1 MTTPTGST
9 PSTGRFHWGW
19 WVAVVFALQGGGLW
33 WLTRKATAP
42 KPPANPPSLL
52 LANTN
57 SAGLFEALALEN
69 PNAFVRPNPK
79 GFSGPSLRPGPMPHQ
94 PYRWQPPEIEIP
106 YPTNLLT
113 GLVDSILKTNL
124 GDSANAF
131 VKPMPE
137 IMNLNVPPLEMQTAS
152 RLEVAGN
159 LAGRKLLASPNL
171 QTWSHTTLLRPTRV
185 QVMVNPGGRVFSVV
199 RLGGS
204 GYAPADAMA
213 LALARRAIQFVKTT
227 NAPTAPLDLSR
238 FTTGDLIFHWHT
250 NPLTVTNLVEE
261 PRRE

>member
-1 MTTPTGST
+1 MTTPSGST

-19 WVAVVFALQGGGLW
+19 WVAVVFVLQGGGLW
-33 WLTRKATAP
+33 RLSRQSNAP
-42 KPPANPPSLL
+42 ARPENYPSLL

-57 SAGLFEALALEN
+57 SAGLLEALALED
-69 PNAFVRPNPK
+69 PTAFARPNPK
-79 GFSGPSLRPGPMPHQ
+79 GFSGLSLRPERLPHQ
-94 PYRWQPPEIEIP
+94 PHRWQPPEIEIP

-113 GLVDSILKTNL
+113 VPIDSILKTNL

-137 IMNLNVPPLEMQTAS
+137 IMVLNVPPLEMPKAS
-152 RLEVAGN
+152 RLEVAGD
-159 LAGRKLLASPNL
+159 LAGRKLLASPKL
-171 QTWSHTTLLRPTRV
+171 QTWNHTSLLQPTRV
-185 QVMVNPGGRVFSVV
+185 QVMVNLGGRVFSVV

-204 GYAPADAMA
+204 GHAPADAMA
-213 LALARRAIQFVKTT
+213 LALARRAIQFSKTT
-227 NAPTAPLDLSR
+227 NAPAAPLDASH

-250 NPLTVTNLVEE
+250 NPLTVTNLEEE

>member
-9 PSTGRFHWGW
+9 PSAIRFHWGW

-33 WLTRKATAP
+33 WLSRTATAP
-42 KPPANPPSLL
+42 QPPANPAPLL

-57 SAGLFEALALEN
+57 SAGLLEALALED
-69 PNAFVRPNPK
+69 PTAFARPNPK
-79 GFSGPSLRPGPMPHQ
+79 GFSSQSLRPGPMPHQ
-94 PYRWQPPEIEIP
+94 PHRWQSPEIEIP
-106 YPTNLLT
+106 YPTNLIT
-113 GLVDSILKTNL
+113 GPIDSILKTNL

-137 IMNLNVPPLEMQTAS
+137 ILVLNVPPLEMQTAS
-152 RLEVAGN
+152 RLEVAGD
-159 LAGRKLLASPNL
+159 LAGRKLLASPKL
-171 QTWSHTTLLRPTRV
+171 KTWNHTMLLRPTRV

-204 GYAPADAMA
+204 GHAPADAMA
-213 LALARRAIQFVKTT
+213 LALARRAIQFAKTT
-227 NAPTAPLDLSR
+227 NAPAAPLDLSS
-238 FTTGDLIFHWHT
+238 FTTVDLVFHWHT
-250 NPLTVTNLVEE
+250 NPLTVTNLVQE

>member
-1 MTTPTGST
+1 MTTPIGST
-9 PSTGRFHWGW
+9 PSAGRFHWGW
-19 WVAVVFALQGGGLW
+19 WVAVVFVLQGGGLW
-33 WLTRKATAP
+33 WLSRKSNAP
-42 KPPANPPSLL
+42 ARPENPSSLL

-57 SAGLFEALALEN
+57 SAGLLEALALEDPTVFAR
-69 PNAFVRPNPK
+69 PNAK
-79 GFSGPSLRPGPMPHQ
+79 GFSGPSLQPGKLSHQ
-94 PYRWQPPEIEIP
+94 PYRWQSPEIEIP

-113 GLVDSILKTNL
+113 VPIDSILKTNI

-137 IMNLNVPPLEMQTAS
+137 IILLNVPPLKGPEAS
-152 RLEVAGN
+152 RLEVAGD
-159 LAGRKLLASPNL
+159 LAGRKLIASPKLKTWNHTSLL
-171 QTWSHTTLLRPTRV
+171 QPTRV
-185 QVMVNPGGRVFSVV
+185 QVMVNFGGRVFSAV

-213 LALARRAIQFVKTT
+213 LAMARRAIQFSKTT
-227 NAPTAPLDLSR
+227 NAPAAPLDASH

-250 NPLTVTNLVEE
+250 NPLTVTNLEEE

>member
-9 PSTGRFHWGW
+9 LSAGRFRWGW
-19 WVAVVFALQGGGLW
+19 WVAVIFALQGTGLW
-33 WLTRKATAP
+33 WLSRKASAP
-42 KPPANPPSLL
+42 QPSANPAPLL

-57 SAGLFEALALEN
+57 SAGLLEALALED
-69 PNAFVRPNPK
+69 PTAFAQPNPR
-79 GFSGPSLRPGPMPHQ
+79 GFSGPSLRPGMMPHQ

-113 GLVDSILKTNL
+113 GPIDSILKTNL
-124 GDSANAF
+124 GNSANAF
-131 VKPMPE
+131 IKPNPE
-137 IMNLNVPPLEMQTAS
+137 IMVLNVPPLDLPKTS
-152 RLEVAGN
+152 RLEVAGD
-159 LAGRKLLASPNL
+159 LAGRKLITPPKLK
-171 QTWSHTTLLRPTRV
+171 TWNHTSLLRPTRV
-185 QVMVNPGGRVFSVV
+185 QVMVNPSGRVFSVV

-204 GYAPADAMA
+204 GHAPADAMA
-213 LALARRAIQFVKTT
+213 LALARRSFQFSKTT
-227 NAPTAPLDLSR
+227 NAPAAPLDLSR